1 MKATFWKFINETF
14 FLSIIILLLFVPNN
28 SCNTDT
34 RANQQ
39 TGDNCGTYRWS
50 VKTLTDSDGDSVFK
64 SEATNTTIENLI
76 NEKRNAPNH
85 ERDNS
90 IRYDDEKR
98 KVKLEATITQIKLEK
113 DNDFHIVLKSGSNT
127 MVGEVPDGDC
137 GTFSNHPELK
147 KYFNDLRSKIV
158 DAIGFTPNSSFKK
171 VNKNV
176 IIEGIPFWDELDAAH
191 QPKGSSTN
199 QHELHPIT
207 NITFK

>member
-1 MKATFWKFINETF
+1 
-14 FLSIIILLLFVPNN
+14 
-28 SCNTDT
+28 
-34 RANQQ
+34 
-39 TGDNCGTYRWS
+39 
-50 VKTLTDSDGDSVFK
+50 
-64 SEATNTTIENLI
+64 
-76 NEKRNAPNH
+76 
-85 ERDNS
+85 
-90 IRYDDEKR
+90 
-98 KVKLEATITQIKLEK
+98 
-113 DNDFHIVLKSGSNT
+113 
-127 MVGEVPDGDC
+127 MVGEVTDGDC